1 LRLGVE
7 LEYVFG
13 FNNKKWAIIIEPIY
27 SSYKTNKDITYSTAT
42 IPPLADQGIDVEHT
56 SFDLLAGVRH
66 YMFLNEKSKLFINV
80 SAKVVTF
87 SSDSKMDFE
96 KTKDIDLKTDN
107 YFGFGFGYNYKNRFS
122 AEIRLDTPQKLFRF
136 VSSET
141 DSSYNNFSFILGVN
155 IL

>member
-1 LRLGVE
+1 
-7 LEYVFG
+7 
-13 FNNKKWAIIIEPIY
+13 
-27 SSYKTNKDITYSTAT
+27 
-42 IPPLADQGIDVEHT
+42 
-56 SFDLLAGVRH
+56 
-66 YMFLNEKSKLFINV
+66 MFLNEKSKLFINV

-87 SSDSKMDFE
+87 SSGSKMEFE

-141 DSSYNNFSFILGVN
+141 TNSYNNFSFVLGVN
-155 IL
+155 LL